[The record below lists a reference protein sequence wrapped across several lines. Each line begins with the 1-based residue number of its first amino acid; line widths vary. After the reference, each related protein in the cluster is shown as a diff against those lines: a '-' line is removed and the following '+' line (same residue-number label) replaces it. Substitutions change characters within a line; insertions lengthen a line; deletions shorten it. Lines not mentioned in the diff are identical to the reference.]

1 MAGVLVAGGLVAGGL
16 AVGGLVADGLAV
28 LGTLRREPRA
38 QKNESRGRDCSVAR
52 LSQGAVTY
60 SPTFAVPSAW

>member
-1 MAGVLVAGGLVAGGL
+1 MAGGLV
-16 AVGGLVADGLAV
+16 VGGLVADGLAADGLAV
-28 LGTLRREPRA
+28 LVALGREPRA